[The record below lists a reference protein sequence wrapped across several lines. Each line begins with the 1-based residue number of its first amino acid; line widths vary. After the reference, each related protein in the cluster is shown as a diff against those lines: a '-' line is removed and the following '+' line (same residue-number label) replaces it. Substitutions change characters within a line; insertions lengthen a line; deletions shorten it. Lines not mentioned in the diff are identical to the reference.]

1 MKSLRVIFRRR
12 HWFLDNLTP
21 AKVLN
26 YLSLG
31 ATYLLKREIVP
42 AWPAVLKVDISPACN
57 LSCPVCVHADPGD
70 DPLLRGQSFKG
81 KRMPMDRYRQL
92 VDEARGKVA
101 AFSLYYLG
109 DPFAHPEVDAMCRV
123 AHEAG
128 INVHLS
134 TNFSFRFSDDRIARI
149 ARSGVTHLTV
159 AVDGFSQETYGR
171 TRVGGDLALV
181 LSNLERLCA
190 YKKQH
195 GLRFPR
201 VEVQYIK
208 FNHNLHE
215 LPQALAHF
223 ERLGLDNVETLW
235 GMVSNYAELEPSRQ
249 TTTGPL
255 PETPLPR
262 CYWPFAFMTI
272 KYDGDVIPCCN
283 FRHATQY
290 VPGEDSRALG
300 NVFESGLRAV
310 WDSAAYR
317 ETRRMCGNPAA
328 GEDPALAARFCHGCP
343 QLYQTGEEAQPRF
356 APAHDVGLTKL
367 RRRGR
372 EAPDPQQPQPQAS
385 SGEPP
390 REFPL

>member
-1 MKSLRVIFRRR
+1 MKSFRVIFRRR

-21 AKVLN
+21 SKVLN

-57 LSCPVCVHADPGD
+57 LGCPVCVHADPGD
-70 DPLLRGQSFKG
+70 DPLLQRQSFKG
-81 KRMPMDRYRQL
+81 KRMSLERYRRL

-109 DPFAHPEVDAMCRV
+109 DPFAHPDVDEMCRV
-123 AHEAG
+123 ARDAG

-134 TNFSFRFSDDRIARI
+134 TNFSFKFSDERIARI

-171 TRVGGDLALV
+171 TRVGGALDLV
-181 LSNLERLCA
+181 LSNLERLCE
-190 YKKQH
+190 YKKLH
-195 GLRFPR
+195 GLKFPR
-201 VEVQYIK
+201 IEVQYIK
-208 FNHNLHE
+208 FNHNLEE
-215 LPQALAHF
+215 LPRALAYF
-223 ERLGLDNVETLW
+223 EGLGLDNVETLW
-235 GMVSNYAELEPSRQ
+235 GMVNNYADLEPSRQ
-249 TTTGPL
+249 TTSGPL
-255 PETPLPR
+255 PEKALPR

-290 VPGEDSRALG
+290 VDGVDSRALG

-310 WDSAAYR
+310 WDSTAYQ
-317 ETRRMCGNPAA
+317 ETRRMCGKIDVASK
-328 GEDPALAARFCHGCP
+328 DQALEARFCHGCP
-343 QLYQTGEEAQPRF
+343 ELYQTDNDVHLKM
-356 APAHDVGLTKL
+356 APAHDVKLTQL
-367 RRRGR
+367 GRRARA
-372 EAPDPQQPQPQAS
+372 APAKKAAI
-385 SGEPP
+385 
-390 REFPL
+390 